1 MAAPRRIDTRQLILD
16 STEKLIQQRQVE
28 AISLQD
34 IATEAGISKGTL
46 YYYYSSKQL
55 ILFDLVLMY
64 LDNLA
69 QDFIEWI
76 GNKDKDTSLKRLVY
90 FVLEKGA
97 HNNRTKM
104 HIYLI
109 NHALREGN
117 EDVRKNFRDKYK
129 EWSDMLK
136 KSIEARCDTEDA
148 GLMADLLLAVID
160 GILIREL
167 MGDNFFDFSKISDF
181 FINCLKE

>member
-1 MAAPRRIDTRQLILD
+1 MAAPRKTDTKQLILS

-46 YYYYSSKQL
+46 YYYYTSKQL
-55 ILFDLVLMY
+55 ILFDLVEMY

-69 QDFIEWI
+69 TDLIEWI
-76 GNKDKDTSLKRLVY
+76 ENKEKDTSLKRLIY
-90 FVLEKGA
+90 FVIEKGA

-109 NHALREGN
+109 NHALRDNN
-117 EDVRKNFRDKYK
+117 EDVRKTFRDKYK
-129 EWSDMLK
+129 EWSNLLK
-136 KSIEARCDTEDA
+136 TTIEERCKTDDSE
-148 GLMADLLLAVID
+148 LIADLLLAIID

-167 MGDNFFDFSKISDF
+167 MGDNVFDFNKITDF
-181 FINCLKE
+181 FIKRLKD